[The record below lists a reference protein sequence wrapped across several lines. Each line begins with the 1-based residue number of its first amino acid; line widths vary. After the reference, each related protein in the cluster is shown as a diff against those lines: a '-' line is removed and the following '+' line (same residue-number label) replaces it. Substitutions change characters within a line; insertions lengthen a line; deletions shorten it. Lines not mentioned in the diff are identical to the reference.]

1 MDIRKK
7 MDELIGQINRFNH
20 AYYQEN
26 KSLISDEAFDQLL
39 EELIKLENQNPLFI
53 LPDSPT
59 QKVGGTITKN
69 FESVTHRFPMLSL
82 GNTYSETDLIEFDE
96 RIKKTLLEESY
107 EYICELKF
115 DGVALSFWY
124 ENGKLIKGVTR
135 GDGTRGDDI
144 TANVKTI
151 QSLPTS
157 IQSSLMPMEFEIRGE
172 GYMPLSS
179 FEQINSDKIA
189 KGENPLANPRNAA
202 SGTFKM
208 QNSAEVAKR
217 NMECF
222 VYSYLGFENPFQTHE
237 ESLNHMIELGFSV
250 SPTWRKCKNVQEVM
264 QFISDWSE
272 KRHDLPLNTDGIVIK
287 INDFGQQERLGYTA
301 KSPRWAIAFKYP
313 SEIAQTT
320 IESIAYQVG
329 RTGNITPVANL
340 KPVYLAGTV
349 IKRASIH
356 NSNEMER
363 LDLQE
368 GDTVFIEKGGE
379 IIPKITGVN
388 FDLRK
393 ENATKFNF
401 PSHCPDCGTV
411 LIRNEGEANHYCM
424 NELGCPTQIKGKIE
438 HFIQRKALNI
448 ENLGVE
454 TIDLL
459 FEKGII
465 SNVADLYDLNEMSFV
480 GLEGFQA
487 KSISNILKSIEKSKE
502 IPFRRV
508 LFGLG
513 IRHVG
518 ATIAEKLVLQ
528 FQSIDQLMTAKYDEL
543 VEVAEIGDRIA
554 QSLNEYFS
562 KEENLQIIERLRQSK
577 IQLSEIISQ
586 IVLESSVLEGKSFV
600 ISGVFENFERV
611 ELKDK
616 IVANGGKVVSSISS
630 KLDFLLAGQ
639 NMGPA
644 KLEKANQLNIKILS
658 EEEFLHLLP

>member
-1 MDIRKK
+1 
-7 MDELIGQINRFNH
+7 
-20 AYYQEN
+20 
-26 KSLISDEAFDQLL
+26 
-39 EELIKLENQNPLFI
+39 
-53 LPDSPT
+53 
-59 QKVGGTITKN
+59 
-69 FESVTHRFPMLSL
+69 
-82 GNTYSETDLIEFDE
+82 
-96 RIKKTLLEESY
+96 
-107 EYICELKF
+107 
-115 DGVALSFWY
+115 
-124 ENGKLIKGVTR
+124 
-135 GDGTRGDDI
+135 
-144 TANVKTI
+144 
-151 QSLPTS
+151 
-157 IQSSLMPMEFEIRGE
+157 
-172 GYMPLSS
+172 
-179 FEQINSDKIA
+179 
-189 KGENPLANPRNAA
+189 
-202 SGTFKM
+202 
-208 QNSAEVAKR
+208 
-217 NMECF
+217 
-222 VYSYLGFENPFQTHE
+222 
-237 ESLNHMIELGFSV
+237 MIELGFSV
-250 SPTWRKCKNVQEVM
+250 SPTWRKCKNIQEVM

-363 LDLQE
+363 LDLHL

-388 FDLRK
+388 FDLRL
-393 ENATKFNF
+393 ENTPKFNF
-401 PSHCPDCGTV
+401 PSHCPDCGTA

-459 FEKGII
+459 FEKRII
-465 SNVADLYDLNEMSFV
+465 SNVADLFDLNEKSFV

-528 FQSIDQLMTAKYDEL
+528 FLSIDQLMNAKYEEL
-543 VEVAEIGDRIA
+543 VEVPEIGDRIA
-554 QSLNEYFS
+554 QSLMDYFS

-577 IQLSEIISQ
+577 IQLSEVISE
-586 IVLESSVLEGKSFV
+586 IVLESSILVGKSFV
-600 ISGVFENFERV
+600 ISGVFENFERE
-611 ELKDK
+611 ELKEK
-616 IVANGGKVVSSISS
+616 IISNGGKVVSSISS
-630 KLDFLLAGQ
+630 KLDFLVAGD

-658 EEEFLHLLP
+658 EEEFIKLIQ

>member
-7 MDELIGQINRFNH
+7 MDELISQINRFNH

-39 EELIKLENQNPLFI
+39 EELVQLENQNPLFI
-53 LPDSPT
+53 LPDSPS

-69 FESVTHRFPMLSL
+69 FESVSHRFPMLSL

-96 RIKKTLLEESY
+96 RIKKTLLEENY

-157 IQSSLMPMEFEIRGE
+157 IQSSLMPKEFEIRGE

-179 FEQINSDKIA
+179 FEQINADKIA

-250 SPTWRKCKNVQEVM
+250 SPTWRKCKNIQEVM

-393 ENATKFNF
+393 ENTSKFNF
-401 PSHCPDCGTV
+401 PIHCPDCGTA

-459 FEKGII
+459 FEKRII
-465 SNVADLYDLNEMSFV
+465 SNVADLFDLNEKSFV

-528 FQSIDQLMTAKYDEL
+528 FLSIDQLMNAKYEEL
-543 VEVAEIGDRIA
+543 VEVPEIGDRIA
-554 QSLNEYFS
+554 QSLMDYFS
-562 KEENLQIIERLRQSK
+562 KEENLQIIERLSQSK
-577 IQLSEIISQ
+577 IQLSEVISE
-586 IVLESSVLEGKSFV
+586 IVLESSILEGKSFV
-600 ISGVFENFERV
+600 ISGVFENFERE
-611 ELKDK
+611 ELKEK
-616 IVANGGKVVSSISS
+616 IISNGGKVVSSISS
-630 KLDFLLAGQ
+630 KLDFLVAGD

-658 EEEFLHLLP
+658 EEEFIKLIQ